1 MITKYQQGGN
11 MEQQIVNLVYA
22 AISGDQ
28 QATQQI
34 NQIMQAAKSGDKR
47 AVQLASYIQQVAQK
61 LQGSRKARL
70 GAKLN
75 YNQEV
80 VCAEDEIPVFMK
92 RGGQI
97 CKTCQK
103 LKQGA
108 KKLQKKLQKG
118 GWINKDKKIW
128 NWDSMDRFNRIKN
141 YYQGQTDG
149 ISNDDQN
156 YLLSNPELE
165 SALHNLYKISKL
177 PNKHITSIKSEQSS
191 VNNLPKGADPDKYI
205 ASVPDSTNNYKGRL
219 GVGQFQMLPTQ
230 QQKSKKGLTYQQV
243 SIRKQNF
250 HNWQRVAQ
258 KRGYATGTFIPYMH
272 KNGFAYD
279 WDKGIWY
286 NPKANIY
293 LYPATDG
300 TVMQYING
308 NYVPYNGIQRHYK

>member
-22 AISGDQ
+22 AMSGDQ

-80 VCAEDEIPVFMK
+80 ICAEDEIPVFMK

-128 NWDSMDRFNRIKN
+128 NWDSIDRFNRIRN
-141 YYQGQTDG
+141 YYQGQTDD
-149 ISNDDQN
+149 ISNDDWN

-177 PNKHITSIKSEQSS
+177 PNKHITFIKSEQSS
-191 VNNLPKGADPDKYI
+191 VNNMPKGADPDKYI

-243 SIRKQNF
+243 NNRKQNF

-279 WDKGIWY
+279 WDKGTWY

-293 LYPATDG
+293 LYSATDG

>member
-11 MEQQIVNLVYA
+11 IEQQIVSLVQA
-22 AISGDQ
+22 AMSGNQ

-34 NQIMQAAKSGDKR
+34 NQIMQAAKSGDKK
-47 AVQLASYIQQVAQK
+47 AVQLAQYIQQIAQK

-80 VCAEDEIPVFMK
+80 VCAKDEIPVFMK

-108 KKLQKKLQKG
+108 KKLQKKMQKG

-128 NWDSMDRFNRIKN
+128 NWDSMDRFNRIKS
-141 YYQGQTDG
+141 YYQGQSDL
-149 ISNDDQN
+149 SDDDWG
-156 YLLSNPELE
+156 YIEANPELE
-165 SALHNLYKISKL
+165 SALHNLYKASKL
-177 PNKHITSIKSEQSS
+177 SNKRTTAS
-191 VNNLPKGADPDKYI
+191 VSYQRNTNNMPKGANPDVKI
-205 ASVPDSTNNYKGRL
+205 AVVPDSTNNFKGNL

-230 QQKSKKGLTYQQV
+230 QQKPKKGLTYQQANN
-243 SIRKQNF
+243 RRQNF

-258 KRGYATGTFIPYMH
+258 NRGYATGTFIPYMH

-279 WDKGIWY
+279 WDKGTWY

>member
-22 AISGDQ
+22 AMSGDQ

-128 NWDSMDRFNRIKN
+128 NWDSIDRFNRIRN
-141 YYQGQTDG
+141 YYQGQTDD
-149 ISNDDQN
+149 ISNDDWN

-177 PNKHITSIKSEQSS
+177 PNKHITFIKSEQSS
-191 VNNLPKGADPDKYI
+191 VNNMPKGADPDKYI

-243 SIRKQNF
+243 NNRKQNF

-279 WDKGIWY
+279 WDKGTWY

-308 NYVPYNGIQRHYK
+308 NYVPYNGIQRYYK

>member
-11 MEQQIVNLVYA
+11 IQQQIVSLVQA
-22 AISGDQ
+22 AMSGNQ

-34 NQIMQAAKSGDKR
+34 NQIMQAAKSGDKK
-47 AVQLASYIQQVAQK
+47 AVQLAQYIQQIAQK

-80 VCAEDEIPVFMK
+80 VCAEDEIPIFMK

-108 KKLQKKLQKG
+108 KKLQKKMQKG

-128 NWDSMDRFNRIKN
+128 NWDSMDRFNRIKS
-141 YYQGQTDG
+141 YYQGQSDL
-149 ISNDDQN
+149 SDDDWG
-156 YLLSNPELE
+156 YLEANPELE
-165 SALHNLYKISKL
+165 SALHNLYKASKL
-177 PNKHITSIKSEQSS
+177 SNKRTTTSVSYQRNT
-191 VNNLPKGADPDKYI
+191 NNMPKGANPDVKI
-205 ASVPDSTNNYKGRL
+205 AVVPDSTNNFKGNL

-230 QQKSKKGLTYQQV
+230 QQKPKKGLTYQQANN
-243 SIRKQNF
+243 RRQNF

-258 KRGYATGTFIPYMH
+258 NRGYATGTFIPYMH

-279 WDKGIWY
+279 WDKGTWY

-308 NYVPYNGIQRHYK
+308 NYVPYNGIQRYYK

>member
-1 MITKYQQGGN
+1 MIIKYQQGGN
-11 MEQQIVNLVYA
+11 IEQQIVSLVQA
-22 AISGDQ
+22 AMSGDQ

-34 NQIMQAAKSGDKR
+34 NQIMQAAKSGNKR

-128 NWDSMDRFNRIKN
+128 NWDSMNRFNRIRN
-141 YYQGQTDG
+141 YYQGKTDG
-149 ISNDDQN
+149 MSSDDWS
-156 YLLSNPELE
+156 YLIMNPELE

-177 PNKHITSIKSEQSS
+177 PNKHTVATITTQSY
-191 VNNLPKGADPDKYI
+191 VNNMPKGADPDKI
-205 ASVPDSTNNYKGRL
+205 IPSVPDSTNNYIGRL
-219 GVGQFQMLPTQ
+219 GVGQFQMLPIQ
-230 QQKSKKGLTYQQV
+230 QQKSKKGLTYQQANN
-243 SIRKQNF
+243 RRQHF

-258 KRGYATGTFIPYMH
+258 NIGYAPGTFMPYMH
-272 KNGFAYD
+272 NQGFVYNYD
-279 WDKGIWY
+279 HGTWF
-286 NPKANIY
+286 NPKTNLY
-293 LYPATDG
+293 LYATPEG
-300 TVMQYING
+300 RVVQQKGQERI
-308 NYVPYNGIQRHYK
+308 PYNGIRYNLK

>member
-11 MEQQIVNLVYA
+11 IEQQIVSLVQA
-22 AISGDQ
+22 AMSGDQ

-108 KKLQKKLQKG
+108 KKLQKKQKG

-128 NWDSMDRFNRIKN
+128 NWDSIDRFNRIKN
-141 YYQGQTDG
+141 YYQGNSELSDEDWG
-149 ISNDDQN
+149 
-156 YLLSNPELE
+156 YLRKNPELE
-165 SALHNLYKISKL
+165 SALHNLYKNSKL
-177 PNKHITSIKSEQSS
+177 PNKRIAATTNYQRNTH
-191 VNNLPKGADPDKYI
+191 NMPKGADPNATI
-205 ASVPDSTNNYKGRL
+205 LVVPDSTNNYKGDL
-219 GVGQFQMLPTQ
+219 GIEQFQMLPTQ
-230 QQKSKKGLTYQQV
+230 RQKPKKGLTYQQANN
-243 SIRKQNF
+243 RKQHF

-258 KRGYATGTFIPYMH
+258 NRGYATGTFMPYMYSQ
-272 KNGFAYD
+272 GFVYNYD
-279 WDKGIWY
+279 HGTWF
-286 NPKANIY
+286 NPKTNLY
-293 LYPATDG
+293 LYATPEG
-300 TVMQYING
+300 RVVQQKG
-308 NYVPYNGIQRHYK
+308 QERVPYNGIRYNLK

>member
-11 MEQQIVNLVYA
+11 IEQQIVSLVQA
-22 AISGDQ
+22 AMSGDQ

-80 VCAEDEIPVFMK
+80 ICAEDEIPVFMK

-128 NWDSMDRFNRIKN
+128 NWDSMDRFNRIRN
-141 YYQGQTDG
+141 YYQGQTDD
-149 ISNDDQN
+149 ISDDDWN
-156 YLLSNPELE
+156 YLMSNPELE

-177 PNKHITSIKSEQSS
+177 PNKHITVTNSAQSS
-191 VNNLPKGADPDKYI
+191 VNNMPKGADPDKYI

-219 GVGQFQMLPTQ
+219 GVGQFQMLSTQ
-230 QQKSKKGLTYQQV
+230 QQKPKKRLTYQQANN
-243 SIRKQNF
+243 RKQNF
-250 HNWQRVAQ
+250 HNWQKVAQ
-258 KRGYATGTFIPYMH
+258 NRGYATGTFIPYMH

-279 WDKGIWY
+279 WDKGTWY

-308 NYVPYNGIQRHYK
+308 NYVPYNGIQRYYK

>member
-1 MITKYQQGGN
+1 MIIKYQQGGN
-11 MEQQIVNLVYA
+11 IEQQIVSLVQA
-22 AISGDQ
+22 AMSGDQ

-47 AVQLASYIQQVAQK
+47 AAQLASYIQQVAQK

-141 YYQGQTDG
+141 YYQGKSKDLE
-149 ISNDDQN
+149 DDDFN
-156 YLLSNPELE
+156 YLLDNPELE
-165 SALHNLYKISKL
+165 SALHNIYKASKL
-177 PNKHITSIKSEQSS
+177 PNKRTIIQSDLQCTTH
-191 VNNLPKGADPDKYI
+191 NMPKGADPDKYI

-230 QQKSKKGLTYQQV
+230 QQKSKKGLTYQQANN
-243 SIRKQNF
+243 RKQNF

-258 KRGYATGTFIPYMH
+258 NRGYATGTFMPYMY
-272 KNGFAYD
+272 NQGFVYNYD
-279 WDKGIWY
+279 HGTWF
-286 NPKANIY
+286 NPKTNLY
-293 LYPATDG
+293 LYATSEG
-300 TVMQYING
+300 RVVQQKGKERI
-308 NYVPYNGIQRHYK
+308 PYNGIRYNLK

>member
-11 MEQQIVNLVYA
+11 MEQQIVSLVQA
-22 AISGDQ
+22 AMSGDQ

-47 AVQLASYIQQVAQK
+47 AVQLAQYIQQVAQK

-128 NWDSMDRFNRIKN
+128 NWDSMDRFNRIRN
-141 YYQGQTDG
+141 YYQGKTGD
-149 ISNDDQN
+149 ISDDDWN
-156 YLLSNPELE
+156 YLMSNPELE

-177 PNKHITSIKSEQSS
+177 PNKHTIVAKTSQSD
-191 VNNLPKGADPDKYI
+191 VNNMPKGADPDMYI

-230 QQKSKKGLTYQQV
+230 QQKSKKGLTYQQANN
-243 SIRKQNF
+243 RRQNF

-258 KRGYATGTFIPYMH
+258 NRGYATGTFMPYMH
-272 KNGFAYD
+272 NQGFVYNYD
-279 WDKGIWY
+279 HGTWF
-286 NPKANIY
+286 NPKTNLY
-293 LYPATDG
+293 LYATPEG
-300 TVMQYING
+300 RVVQQKG
-308 NYVPYNGIQRHYK
+308 QERVPYNGIRYNLK